1 MTYRFENFK
10 TEIIDP
16 TVKIQSVNDSIENK
30 TCSVEIVLTD
40 AVGSTFGITLT
51 GFSYSETWED
61 MDVIEWVNKELEKY
75 ELL

>member
-1 MTYRFENFK
+1 MIYRFEQFK

-40 AVGSTFGITLT
+40 AVGSTFGMSLT

-61 MDVIEWVNKELEKY
+61 VDVIEWVNNELKKY
-75 ELL
+75 KI